1 MRKMRANAGNAADM
15 DIIHKKLPLGKHT
28 KEAIAVIIYDTLLR
42 EDDYFPLSVRP
53 LLVLILPVLSL
64 FV

>member
-28 KEAIAVIIYDTLLR
+28 KEACNNKLAASGYIRGLQTKNTNCKLARIR
-42 EDDYFPLSVRP
+42 QFPVP
-53 LLVLILPVLSL
+53 
-64 FV
+64 